1 MGPQRVLTLRR
12 GLRDAGLRHLSWSAS
27 NLYFRSSTLQSGKK
41 SISMAAPGKGYGI
54 RFSSVAS
61 RLLLLLKKP
70 RRRVERVR
78 EGSKEMGRA
87 KWHLGDGRLS
97 IYSSAGTVQKSHV
110 PICPFAHNTFSFS
123 PLLSSPLS
131 FIEYSIFF
139 LSPSFNPL
147 WFSFHWDARSA
158 RVELFP
164 SPALGRTWLGPS

>member
-1 MGPQRVLTLRR
+1 MLGWDISHGAPQTFI
-12 GLRDAGLRHLSWSAS
+12 SA
-27 NLYFRSSTLQSGKK
+27 SSTLQSGKK

-61 RLLLLLKKP
+61 RLLLLLLLKKP
-70 RRRVERVR
+70 RRRAERVR
-78 EGSKEMGRA
+78 ERSKETGRA
-87 KWHLGDGRLS
+87 EWHLGDGRLS

-110 PICPFAHNTFSFS
+110 PICPFAHNTFSLS
-123 PLLSSPLS
+123 PLLSSSLS

-139 LSPSFNPL
+139 LSHSFNPL

-158 RVELFP
+158 CVRLFP